1 MQQPGSSA
9 ESSAAA
15 QGKGA
20 DGAPDGILEDRL
32 RLLYGNHL
40 FASGA
45 WDEGA
50 AQLALCRCEAWV
62 FNIGLPQLGTSS
74 NLSEVG

>member
-1 MQQPGSSA
+1 MTCVPLVFRLCQAREDPEAMPEDSS
-9 ESSAAA
+9 SS
-15 QGKGA
+15 
-20 DGAPDGILEDRL
+20 DDSILEDRL

-50 AQLALCRCEAWV
+50 AQLALC
-62 FNIGLPQLGTSS
+62 
-74 NLSEVG
+74 